1 MKSPDTKSKP
11 RRMRWYEAEVT
22 CKMGITGYEEKDA
35 REALEEHLKEYTKDA
50 KIHKFYLKAED
61 AWAYKDV

>member
-1 MKSPDTKSKP
+1 MKLPDTKIRP

-22 CKMGITGYEEKDA
+22 CKMGITGFDEEDA
-35 REALEEHLKEYTKDA
+35 MEALIEHLKLFAKDA

-61 AWAYKDV
+61 AWAPD